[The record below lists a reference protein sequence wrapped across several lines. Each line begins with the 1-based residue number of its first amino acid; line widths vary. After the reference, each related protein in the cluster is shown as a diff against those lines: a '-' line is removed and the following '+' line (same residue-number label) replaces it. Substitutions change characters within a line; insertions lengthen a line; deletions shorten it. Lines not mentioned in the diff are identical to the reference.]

1 MPEGDPLG
9 SLLLTV
15 LLIGVNA
22 FFAMSEIAVISF
34 NDVKLKRLAEEGD
47 KKAKILCDLTEEESR
62 FLSTIQVGVTLAG
75 FFSSAVAADNLTE
88 YVVYW
93 LRDTGL
99 PTASLRA
106 ISLVIITLL
115 LSFITLIFGELVP
128 KRIAMNDPEKT
139 SFFAAYPLK
148 FVSVIASPIVK
159 LLSLSTNGVLR
170 LIGIDPEAQNPDVTE
185 EGIRMMLDAG
195 EEEGTI
201 QEDESEMIHNIF
213 ELGDTEV
220 TDVMTHRTEL
230 VTVDV
235 DDDLSKVVS
244 LALEEGHS
252 RFPVCD
258 KSVDKIIGMIHV
270 KDLLVITQEKK
281 KNYKIKDF
289 LREVLYVPE
298 SMMVKNLFEKM
309 RLEKIQ
315 LAVVIDE
322 YGGTEGIVTME
333 DILESIVGDIED
345 EYDEEEEDI
354 NLKSE
359 GVYTLD
365 GTADLEEVA
374 EELDITLPED
384 SEDYDT
390 IGGYLTSILGR
401 IPEEDETVELDA
413 MGYHFKILSIT
424 DHHLDEIEAT
434 RLKPDQ
440 TVENSDRTEEN

>member
-22 FFAMSEIAVISF
+22 FFAMSEMAVISF

-47 KKAKILCDLTEEESR
+47 KKAKILCDLTDEESR
-62 FLSTIQVGVTLAG
+62 FLSTIQVGVTFAG

-93 LRDTGL
+93 LRNTGI
-99 PTASLRA
+99 PAAPLRA
-106 ISLVIITLL
+106 LSLVIITLL

-128 KRIAMNDPEKT
+128 KRIAMNNPEKM

-148 FVSVIASPIVK
+148 FVSTIAYPIVK
-159 LLSLSTNGVLR
+159 LLSITTNGVLR
-170 LIGIDPEAQNPDVTE
+170 LIGIDPNAQNPDVTE

-201 QEDESEMIHNIF
+201 EEDESEMIHNIF
-213 ELGDTEV
+213 DLGDTEV
-220 TDVMTHRTEL
+220 TDIMTHRTEL
-230 VTVDV
+230 ITVDV
-235 DDDLSKVVS
+235 DDDISKIIS

-258 KSVDKIIGMIHV
+258 KSVDKIIGMVHV

-281 KNYKIKDF
+281 KTYKLKDF
-289 LREVLYVPE
+289 IREVLYVPE
-298 SMMVKNLFEKM
+298 SMMVKNAFEKM

-322 YGGTEGIVTME
+322 YGGTAGIITME

-354 NLKSE
+354 NLMSD

-365 GTADLEEVA
+365 GTADLEDVA
-374 EELDITLPED
+374 DELNITLPED

-401 IPEEDETVELDA
+401 FPEEGETVELDA
-413 MGYHFKILSIT
+413 MGYHFKVLSVT
-424 DHHLDEIEAT
+424 DHHMDEIEAT
-434 RLKPDQ
+434 KLPD
-440 TVENSDRTEEN
+440 TAEIEED

>member
-9 SLLLTV
+9 SLILTV

-47 KKAKILCDLTEEESR
+47 KKAKILCDLTDEESR

-75 FFSSAVAADNLTE
+75 FFSSAIAADNLTE

-93 LRDTGL
+93 MRNSCL
-99 PTASLRA
+99 PTATLRA
-106 ISLVIITLL
+106 LSIVIITLL
-115 LSFITLIFGELVP
+115 LSFVTLIFGELVP
-128 KRIAMNDPEKT
+128 KRIAMNNPERM
-139 SFFAAYPLK
+139 SFLAAYPLK
-148 FVSVIASPIVK
+148 FVSTVAYPIVK
-159 LLSLSTNGVLR
+159 LLSVSTNAVLR

-213 ELGDTEV
+213 DLGDTEV
-220 TDVMTHRTEL
+220 TDIMTHRTEL
-230 VTVDV
+230 ITVDV
-235 DDDLSKVVS
+235 DDDISKIIS

-258 KSVDKIIGMIHV
+258 KSVDKIIGMVHV
-270 KDLLVITQEKK
+270 KDLLVITQDKK
-281 KNYKIKDF
+281 KSYKLKDF
-289 LREVLYVPE
+289 IREVLYIPE
-298 SMMVKNLFEKM
+298 SMMVKNAFEKM

-322 YGGTEGIVTME
+322 YGGTAGIVTME

-365 GTADLEEVA
+365 GTADLEDVA
-374 EELDITLPED
+374 EELDIILPED

-401 IPEEDETVELDA
+401 IPEEEEMVELDA

-424 DHHLDEIEAT
+424 DHHLNEIEAT
-434 RLKPDQ
+434 KLPDK
-440 TVENSDRTEEN
+440 ETEQD

>member
-9 SLLLTV
+9 SLILTV

-22 FFAMSEIAVISF
+22 CFAMSEIAVISF

-47 KKAKILCDLTEEESR
+47 KKAKILCDLTDEESR

-75 FFSSAVAADNLTE
+75 FFSSAIAADNLTE

-93 LRDTGL
+93 MRNSGL
-99 PTASLRA
+99 PTATLRA
-106 ISLVIITLL
+106 LSIVIITLL
-115 LSFITLIFGELVP
+115 LSFVTLIFGELVP
-128 KRIAMNDPEKT
+128 KRIAMNNPERM
-139 SFFAAYPLK
+139 SFLAAYPLK
-148 FVSVIASPIVK
+148 FVSTVAYPIVK
-159 LLSLSTNGVLR
+159 LLSVSTNAVLR

-213 ELGDTEV
+213 DLGDTEV
-220 TDVMTHRTEL
+220 TDIMTHRTEL
-230 VTVDV
+230 ITVDV
-235 DDDLSKVVS
+235 DDDISKIIS

-258 KSVDKIIGMIHV
+258 KSVDKIIGMVHV
-270 KDLLVITQEKK
+270 KDLLVITQDKK
-281 KNYKIKDF
+281 KSYKLKDF
-289 LREVLYVPE
+289 IREVLYIPE
-298 SMMVKNLFEKM
+298 SMMVKNAFEKM

-322 YGGTEGIVTME
+322 YGGTAGIVTME

-365 GTADLEEVA
+365 GTADLEDVA
-374 EELDITLPED
+374 EELDIILPED

-401 IPEEDETVELDA
+401 IPEEEEMVELDA

-424 DHHLDEIEAT
+424 DHHLNEIEAT
-434 RLKPDQ
+434 KLPDK
-440 TVENSDRTEEN
+440 ETEQD